1 MKVHGKKEVQ
11 ANIKNARLIDVRRKQ
26 IIEGAMQVFA
36 AKGFHGATVREIA
49 EAAGLTM
56 GTMYNYVRSKEDI
69 LYIVYDFMTTILT
82 EGLKKAIEQTKDPRE
97 KVSAALKHNLELIY
111 QYRDVILFLYR
122 EAGNYDRESVR
133 SVLAQ
138 ETKYIEV
145 FEDLLRQRFAGR
157 KINEKRLM
165 LAADIL
171 SYLNVILV
179 LRGWSLKKRHKS
191 MGDVVDGI
199 LEFVGHAIEF
209 VVEDEKG
216 HVECEHVKKPA
227 KSQSERRS
235 KWGNRAKKK

>member
-1 MKVHGKKEVQ
+1 MKLHGKEVH
-11 ANIKNARLIDVRRKQ
+11 ANIKNARLVDLRRKQ

-82 EGLKKAIEQTKDPRE
+82 EGLKKAIEDTEDPRE

-111 QYRDVILFLYR
+111 QYRDVIMFLYR

-145 FEDLLRQRFAGR
+145 FEELLRQRFAGR
-157 KINEKRLM
+157 KINEARLKM
-165 LAADIL
+165 AADIL

-179 LRGWSLKKRHKS
+179 LRGWSLRKRYKS
-191 MGDVVDGI
+191 MDDVVSGI
-199 LEFVGHAIEF
+199 LEFVEHAIEI
-209 VVEDEKG
+209 VEEGDAG
-216 HVECEHVKKPA
+216 RAECNHFKKPS
-227 KSQSERRS
+227 KSHTERRS
-235 KWGNRAKKK
+235 K

>member
-56 GTMYNYVRSKEDI
+56 GTMYNY
-69 LYIVYDFMTTILT
+69 VYDFMTTILT

-157 KINEKRLM
+157 KINEHRLM

-209 VVEDEKG
+209 VVEDEEG
-216 HVECEHVKKPA
+216 HLECERVKKPA

>member
-1 MKVHGKKEVQ
+1 
-11 ANIKNARLIDVRRKQ
+11 
-26 IIEGAMQVFA
+26 MQVFA

-56 GTMYNYVRSKEDI
+56 GTMYNYVRSKQDI

-82 EGLKKAIEQTKDPRE
+82 EGLKKAIEDTEDPRE
-97 KVSAALKHNLELIY
+97 KVRAALKHNMELIY

-122 EAGNYDRESVR
+122 EAGNYDKESVR
-133 SVLAQ
+133 TVLAQ

-157 KINEKRLM
+157 KINESRVK

-179 LRGWSLKKRHKS
+179 LRNWSLKRRHKS
-191 MGDVVDGI
+191 METVVDGI
-199 LEFVGHAIEF
+199 LEFMEHAIEI
-209 VVEDEKG
+209 VEEDERGRLERG
-216 HVECEHVKKPA
+216 HVNKAV
-227 KSQSERRS
+227 KSQRERRS
-235 KWGNRAKKK
+235 KWENRARKK

>member
-1 MKVHGKKEVQ
+1 MKVLAKEVHTH
-11 ANIKNARLIDVRRKQ
+11 IKNAKLVDLRRRQ

-49 EAAGLTM
+49 DAAGLTM

-82 EGLKKAIEQTKDPRE
+82 EGLTKTIAETEDPRE
-97 KVSAALKHNLELIY
+97 KVSAALRHNMELIY
-111 QYRDVILFLYR
+111 QYRDVIMFLYR

-133 SVLAQ
+133 TVLAQ

-145 FEDLLRQRFAGR
+145 FEELLRQRFAGR
-157 KINEKRLM
+157 KLNETRLK

-179 LRGWSLKKRHKS
+179 LRGWSLRRRHKS
-191 MGDVVDGI
+191 MDDVVDGI
-199 LEFVGHAIEF
+199 LEFVEHAIEI
-209 VVEDEKG
+209 VEDADMDHG
-216 HVECEHVKKPA
+216 HTPT
-227 KSQSERRS
+227 S
-235 KWGNRAKKK
+235 GNPPNPIAQGDRNG

>member
-11 ANIKNARLIDVRRKQ
+11 ANIKNSRLVDLRRKQ

-69 LYIVYDFMTTILT
+69 LYIVYDFMTTLLSD
-82 EGLKKAIEQTKDPRE
+82 GLKRTIEESTDPHETVR
-97 KVSAALKHNLELIY
+97 AALRHNMELLY
-111 QYRDVILFLYR
+111 QYQDVVMFLYR
-122 EAGNYDRESVR
+122 ESGNYDRESVHT
-133 SVLAQ
+133 VLAQ
-138 ETKYIEV
+138 ETRYIQA
-145 FEDLLRQRFAGR
+145 FEELLHKHFAGR
-157 KINEKRLM
+157 KIDEDRLR

-179 LRGWSLKKRHKS
+179 LRGWSLKRRHDS
-191 MGDVVDGI
+191 MDVVMDGI
-199 LEFVGHAIEF
+199 LEFVEHAIEI
-209 VVEDEKG
+209 VEEGDRDS
-216 HVECEHVKKPA
+216 VECHHFKKSA

-235 KWGNRAKKK
+235 KWGNRARKR

>member
-1 MKVHGKKEVQ
+1 MKVLAKEVHT
-11 ANIKNARLIDVRRKQ
+11 NIKNARLVDLRRRQ

-49 EAAGLTM
+49 DAAGLTM

-82 EGLKKAIEQTKDPRE
+82 EGLEKTIAETEDPRE
-97 KVSAALKHNLELIY
+97 KVSAALRHNMELIY
-111 QYRDVILFLYR
+111 QYRDVIMFLYR

-133 SVLAQ
+133 TVLAQ

-145 FEDLLRQRFAGR
+145 FEELLRQRFAGR
-157 KINEKRLM
+157 KLNEARLK

-179 LRGWSLKKRHKS
+179 LRGWSLRRRHKS
-191 MGDVVDGI
+191 MDDVVDGI
-199 LEFVGHAIEF
+199 LEFVEHAIEI
-209 VVEDEKG
+209 VEDTDMDHG
-216 HVECEHVKKPA
+216 HTLTSGNQPNPIA
-227 KSQSERRS
+227 K
-235 KWGNRAKKK
+235 GNRNG